1 MLLYK
6 FFFFNYVFQMTGS
19 DIMGSLGN
27 DPHENNLKAHGIN
40 LAPIEQLDQLSRNEA
55 DQHAA
60 AQKAE
65 RIDA

>member
-1 MLLYK
+1 
-6 FFFFNYVFQMTGS
+6 MTGS

-27 DPHENNLKAHGIN
+27 DPHENNLKAHGII

-55 DQHAA
+55 NQHAE